1 MFVGDEVRLDM
12 SFAVARE
19 KLAQLGESGALLGT
33 SEGAYAGLA
42 RVGPAGVSKLVR
54 VQVRELSW
62 TDRTAGLALRWEATG
77 VGGGLFPVLDADLRL
92 APDGEQG
99 TVLTLTG
106 VYRPPL
112 GPLGEALDRAIL
124 HRVAAVTIQGF
135 VARVAAHLTGQPGP
149 VPDGAVPDGAVPDGA
164 VPNGAVPN
172 GAGPSAPPLSPPEV
186 NA

>member
-1 MFVGDEVRLDM
+1 MFVGDDVRLNI

-19 KLAQLGESGALLGT
+19 RLARLSESGALLGT
-33 SEGAYAGLA
+33 SEGVYSGLA

-77 VGGGLFPVLDADLRL
+77 VGGGLFPVLDADLRI
-92 APDGEQG
+92 APDGDHD
-99 TVLTLTG
+99 TVLTMTG
-106 VYRPPL
+106 VYRPPF

-124 HRVAAVTIQGF
+124 HRVAAATIQGF
-135 VARVAAHLTGQPGP
+135 VARVAAQLTGQP
-149 VPDGAVPDGAVPDGA
+149 GA
-164 VPNGAVPN
+164 VPNGAAPN
-172 GAGPSAPPLSPPEV
+172 GAGPPAPPLSPPEV